1 MKTKLIYNMEIG
13 SLNEVV
19 CWVAEM
25 LLVLIEEDE
34 EEAMKTGDSEFR
46 SSVLSKVFQLLDL
59 ITIITARSSTFS
71 LKRLKPNGTGKGGGE
86 DK

>member
-1 MKTKLIYNMEIG
+1 MKTKLIYNMEVG

-34 EEAMKTGDSEFR
+34 EEALKTGDSEFR
-46 SSVLSKVFQLLDL
+46 SSVLSKVF
-59 ITIITARSSTFS
+59 
-71 LKRLKPNGTGKGGGE
+71 
-86 DK
+86 